1 MGSVGY
7 RHMMNARALGVSDIS
22 VFSTGMG
29 TPKRPVPAGVRMETD
44 LCAALYSGMKAAV
57 IANPTSLHVEAA
69 LVLAKAGCHMLIE
82 KPLSHSLA
90 NVEDLQKE
98 VQTRDLITLLGYQFR
113 FHPSLRLVRQW
124 LQEKAIGDIVSASAV
139 WGEYLPAW
147 QPWRDYRTSY
157 SACASLGGGAV
168 LTLSHPIDYLRW
180 LLGEVIWVS
189 AATARLSGLQ
199 LDVEDAALIHFGFA
213 DGAIASVALDYV
225 QRPPAHN
232 LTIVGR
238 YGVIRWDNAS
248 GVATLDTIERRT
260 VVPAPDP
267 FERNDMFIA
276 EMEHFFD
283 CIGKDD
289 EPICS
294 LKDGERTLRVCLAAK
309 ESARTGR
316 RIDV

>member
-1 MGSVGY
+1 M
-7 RHMMNARALGVSDIS
+7 
-22 VFSTGMG
+22 
-29 TPKRPVPAGVRMETD
+29 
-44 LCAALYSGMKAAV
+44 
-57 IANPTSLHVEAA
+57 
-69 LVLAKAGCHMLIE
+69 
-82 KPLSHSLA
+82 
-90 NVEDLQKE
+90 
-98 VQTRDLITLLGYQFR
+98 
-113 FHPSLRLVRQW
+113 
-124 LQEKAIGDIVSASAV
+124 
-139 WGEYLPAW
+139 
-147 QPWRDYRTSY
+147 
-157 SACASLGGGAV
+157 

-294 LKDGERTLRVCLAAK
+294 LNDGERTLRVCLAAK
-309 ESARTGR
+309 ESASTGR